1 MISFLPSI
9 YSQKSV
15 AVIDAQE
22 GPDVQQ
28 VELCLSFCNSLYGKR
43 IHKGT
48 DTLYIYVITES
59 GGCTLMASTKLQIN
73 FTRT

>member
-1 MISFLPSI
+1 MYIKISFLPSI

-28 VELCLSFCNSLYGKR
+28 LELCLSFCNILYGERMQKEQ
-43 IHKGT
+43 IHCV
-48 DTLYIYVITES
+48 YMS
-59 GGCTLMASTKLQIN
+59 
-73 FTRT
+73 